1 MHASLSGSAE
11 DKSLNI
17 MERLPEFIVNHLFLV
32 SLLVAISSL
41 LFWNLFFSAMGSSQ
55 IVPAEVTR
63 LINHED
69 AAVLDIRT
77 ANDFENGHII
87 NAVNI
92 DVATLGEREK
102 ELEKYKDK
110 PVVIYCGQGQESIRV
125 ARSLKTKGFEKL
137 YSLKGGISAWQN
149 ASLPLTKGKS

>member
-1 MHASLSGSAE
+1 
-11 DKSLNI
+11 
-17 MERLPEFIVNHLFLV
+17 MERIPEFIANHLFLV

-55 IVPAEVTR
+55 IVPSEVTR

-77 ANDFENGHII
+77 AKDFENGHII

-92 DVATLGEREK
+92 DAAKLGEREK

-110 PVVIYCGQGQESIRV
+110 TVVICCGQGQESVRV
-125 ARSLKTKGFEKL
+125 ARSLKVKGFEKL
-137 YSLKGGISAWQN
+137 YALKGGISAWQN
-149 ASLPLTKGKS
+149 ASLPLTRGKS